1 MRSGQEEG
9 AVNRHDERKQSQ
21 NKAAFL
27 PVNGNLMGSK
37 LKTCKLLEC
46 NTFHVYSWWIKYK
59 LSK

>member
-46 NTFHVYSWWIKYK
+46 NTFHVYS
-59 LSK
+59 